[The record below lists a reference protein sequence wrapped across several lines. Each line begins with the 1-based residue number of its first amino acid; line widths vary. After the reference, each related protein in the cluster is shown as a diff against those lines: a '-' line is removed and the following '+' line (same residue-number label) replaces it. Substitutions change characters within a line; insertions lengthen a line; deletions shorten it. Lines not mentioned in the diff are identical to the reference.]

1 MIENAP
7 KGDAALING
16 ILGHQFVDDNRK
28 TREAASKILLV
39 IAVPGDP
46 DVVNILEELLSR
58 CGVSNPKPQ
67 TLNIIEELL
76 SRCGMSIC
84 KSEFPDCRT
93 GVPRCLVSC
102 QILLFEES

>member
-1 MIENAP
+1 VIENAP

-28 TREAASKILLV
+28 TREAASKILLG

-58 CGVSNPKPQ
+58 CG
-67 TLNIIEELL
+67 
-76 SRCGMSIC
+76 MSIC
-84 KSEFPDCRT
+84 KNEFPDCRT

-102 QILLFEES
+102 QILLFE

>member
-1 MIENAP
+1 MEELQVAIDCVIENAT

-28 TREAASKILLV
+28 TREAASKILLG

-58 CGVSNPKPQ
+58 CD
-67 TLNIIEELL
+67 TDHL
-76 SRCGMSIC
+76 M
-84 KSEFPDCRT
+84 
-93 GVPRCLVSC
+93 
-102 QILLFEES
+102 